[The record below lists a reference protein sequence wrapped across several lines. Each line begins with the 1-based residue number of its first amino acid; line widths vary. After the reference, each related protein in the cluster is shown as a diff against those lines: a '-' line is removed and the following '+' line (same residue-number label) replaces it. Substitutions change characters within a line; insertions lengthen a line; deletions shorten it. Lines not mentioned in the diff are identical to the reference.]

1 MLPSED
7 SKMHI
12 LNSYVDQKGMV
23 IHGCN
28 SSSEAGGLSF
38 QDFPRLHRDKKLNLI
53 NFTTLFCQ
61 LKDFF
66 LYWEMNRGPWTHNS
80 DGH

>member
-1 MLPSED
+1 
-7 SKMHI
+7 
-12 LNSYVDQKGMV
+12 MV

-61 LKDFF
+61 LKGFSVLGNESRALDT
-66 LYWEMNRGPWTHNS
+66 LQ
-80 DGH
+80 